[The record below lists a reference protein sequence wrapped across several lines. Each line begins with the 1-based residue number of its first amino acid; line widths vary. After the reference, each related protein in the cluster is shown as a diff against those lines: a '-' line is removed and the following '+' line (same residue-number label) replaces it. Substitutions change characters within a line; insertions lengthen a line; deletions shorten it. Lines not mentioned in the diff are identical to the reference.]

1 MVNKMK
7 KVISS
12 LVVLS
17 LVCALFPRSA
27 LATWQA
33 PANPSETAH
42 AQTAARKQTVE
53 IDSSGNA
60 STEKFIQAAKQGNV
74 RIVVKSGVSL
84 AVQNPDNAATEP
96 SGSQKGRMK
105 PVLFAAGTEVIGESG
120 ATLSFRSPI
129 QLTGNDVSF
138 QDIAMKFNSSD
149 ALSSIPHREIFLA
162 GYSLTLNN
170 VATNNELGSGSFGAS
185 ESNLLPLVFAGGYKS
200 TSDNNYNI
208 GDHAQLT
215 VTNAKDGQT
224 RFQAIYLDHSDTLS
238 AGNLV
243 HAPIATTYTKPVT
256 LNLASKT
263 EIIDGS
269 KGNVNFPS
277 GIFAKN
283 TEKATINFIGE
294 SGTSPSVPAFTLDGT
309 TNTTVKLTNVSLDT
323 RSTLKNVGEVIIGD
337 KAEYLLNDSFST
349 NNSVNKLTLN
359 AGGTLKPTGSVIL
372 KGNFVGGGTIY
383 FYDEKDKLEI
393 QGTVS
398 GQTALT
404 QFGSLQ
410 PGHRITTNRD
420 VSKDAFTMEHS
431 TYTLVSQEKNGKLH
445 WIVQNSSSSI
455 PALGSVMFKMG
466 TYQIL
471 ELTVKLNELQSGYD
485 SQEFKAVCSDPS
497 DRYINPNESD
507 YELLLGNYAAVKSS
521 YWDEK
526 DSGKYNDRTDW
537 AGEILMGKVSNSDDM
552 FHLYIGDKHKQAE
565 DYTLL
570 FFKPSANIPEDHAIS
585 FKEFCAAATKDNL
598 VSGGT
603 LKVKLVNHT
612 TPPPTPPTEATF
624 TLEPTKTQY
633 TFGEQ
638 SSFTFSSSD
647 TSVSNKNVVISCNGE
662 KLAEQTLVNGKATL
676 TYDTQTRK
684 LQPGANTITA
694 TYDGHANAATC
705 TVTILAKPLDKG
717 MFADIDAQTF
727 TGNKIE
733 PVVSPTPS
741 STLQEGDYTVSYR
754 DNVNVGTATATIQ
767 AKENGYFSGTADK
780 TFAINKAN
788 YGNQTAQSSTK
799 FGATGQ
805 LDLTPYLC
813 AGAVIGT
820 VTVSADQQT
829 ILEGTPSIAGDGK
842 TLTYQFKNDASAHIG
857 STAEISIPVTAANY
871 KDYTITVTVT
881 VANKL
886 PQADFGFPNA
896 VVNKSYHDVD
906 FTIPATGANTGS
918 AVTYR
923 SSKADVAVVDERSG
937 TVTITG
943 VGSTIVT
950 ATASATADYAE
961 TTASYTI
968 HVDKSTIQITA
979 NSKTAYVG
987 DSVPVLGD
995 SDYLV
1000 RSLRNGE
1007 TLKTKPTLQYA
1018 STPDMSKPGTVAIQ
1032 ISGAAVADGK
1042 EGCYDLSYVPGTL
1055 TIRTNPNNGGGNSN
1069 GGNSG
1074 GGNNNPPNN
1083 SGTTQ
1088 NPDGSTTV
1096 TVTKPNGSKVET
1108 TTFPNGDKT
1117 IVETKKDGSS
1127 ITETKKADGTVATTT
1142 VDKSGKTNVQ
1152 VNVSDKA
1159 VQDAVKENQ
1168 PVTLPISPVEAK
1180 PDSLVQ
1186 VNLGSKEKVDVTI
1199 PAKNSLS
1206 SLVAIIVHEDGTEEV
1221 MRKSI
1226 SDKTGVTFSVEN
1238 HTTIKLMDNA
1248 KSFADVNAHWAK
1260 DAIDFVT
1267 SHELY
1272 RGTSE
1277 TTFSPERGMTRGM
1290 LTMVLHNLESNPKHF
1305 TNNGFTDVPENSW
1318 YSESI
1323 LWATEKGIVS
1333 GYGNG
1338 SFGPDNNISRE
1349 QVAVML
1355 WRYAGSPMAKAPLE
1369 FDDSAMVADF
1379 AKDAM
1384 QWAVERGI
1392 IGGTGNNTLNPKGTA
1407 TRAQVATMVTRS
1419 MKEIL

>member
-1 MVNKMK
+1 MVNKIK
-7 KVISS
+7 KAISS

-17 LVCALFPRSA
+17 LLFALFPRSA

-33 PANPSETAH
+33 PAYASETAH
-42 AQTAARKQTVE
+42 TQMASSKQTVE
-53 IDSSGNA
+53 INSSESS
-60 STEKFIQAAKQGNV
+60 STEKFVRAAKEGNRRIVIKGNV
-74 RIVVKSGVSL
+74 TLS
-84 AVQNPDNAATEP
+84 VQN
-96 SGSQKGRMK
+96 SGSDADEPNGQQKGRMK
-105 PVLFAAGTEVIGESG
+105 PVLFAAGTEVIGEPG

-129 QLTGNDVSF
+129 QLTGNNVSF
-138 QDIAMKFNSSD
+138 QDITMKFISSD
-149 ALSSIPHREIFLA
+149 GLSSIPHREIFLA
-162 GYSLTLNN
+162 GYSLTLDN
-170 VATNNELGSGSFGAS
+170 VVTNNPTSPGTGSFGGS

-200 TSDNNYNI
+200 PSNNNYSI

-215 VTNAKDGQT
+215 VINAKDGQT

-238 AGNLV
+238 AGSLV
-243 HAPIATTYTKPVT
+243 HAPIATNYTKPVT
-256 LNLASKT
+256 LNLAPKT
-263 EIIDGS
+263 EIMDGS

-277 GIFAKN
+277 GIFAQN
-283 TEKATINFIGE
+283 TERATINFIGE

-309 TNTTVKLTNVSLDT
+309 ENTTVNLTNVSLDT
-323 RSTLKNVGEVIIGD
+323 RSTLKSVGEVIIGD
-337 KAEYLLNDSFST
+337 KANYSLNDSFSV

-359 AGGTLKPTGSVIL
+359 AGGTLKPTGSVII
-372 KGNFVGGGTIY
+372 KGDFVGGGTVH
-383 FYDEKDKLEI
+383 FDSKNDHLEI
-393 QGTVS
+393 QGAVS

-404 QFGSLQ
+404 QFGTLQ
-410 PGHRITTNRD
+410 PGHRITTNLD
-420 VSKDAFTMEHS
+420 VSKDAFTMTHS
-431 TYTLVSQEKNGKLH
+431 TYTLVPQEKNGKLH
-445 WIVQNSSSSI
+445 WIVQDPSSSA
-455 PALGSVMFKMG
+455 PTLGSVMFKMG

-471 ELTVKLNELQSGYD
+471 DLTVKLNELQSGYD

-497 DRYINPNESD
+497 GRYIKPNESN
-507 YELLLGNYAAVKSS
+507 YELLLSNYIAVKST
-521 YWDEK
+521 YWNEK

-537 AGEILMGKVSNSDDM
+537 AGDIILEKVSNKDDM
-552 FHLYIGDKHKQAE
+552 FRLFIGDDHKQAE
-565 DYTLL
+565 EYTLL
-570 FFKPSANIPEDHAIS
+570 FFKPSANIPEGHT
-585 FKEFCAAATKDNL
+585 FKEFYESVTNDSL

-603 LKVKLVNHT
+603 LKVKLVDST

-624 TLEPTKTQY
+624 TLEPTKNQY

-647 TSVSNKNVVISCNGE
+647 TSISNKNVVISCNGE

-694 TYDGHANAATC
+694 AYDGQADAATC
-705 TVTILAKPLDKG
+705 TVTILAKPLENG

-799 FGATGQ
+799 FGAAGQ

-829 ILEGTPSIAGDGK
+829 ILEGTPSIAADRK

-871 KDYTITVTVT
+871 HDYTITVTVT
-881 VANKL
+881 VDNKL

-896 VVNKSYHDVD
+896 VVSKRYHDAD
-906 FTIPATGANTGS
+906 FTIPAVGANTDS
-918 AVTYR
+918 TVTYQ
-923 SSKADVAVVDERSG
+923 SSKADVAVVDKKSG
-937 TVTITG
+937 TVTIKG

-961 TTASYTI
+961 TTASYTLN
-968 HVDKSTIQITA
+968 VNKSTIQITA
-979 NSKTAYVG
+979 NNKTAYVG

-995 SDYLV
+995 SDYIV
-1000 RSLRNGE
+1000 HGLRNGE
-1007 TLKTKPTLQYA
+1007 TLKTKPKLQYA
-1018 STPDMSKPGTVAIQ
+1018 STPDMSKPGTVTIQ

-1042 EGCYDLSYVPGTL
+1042 EACYDLSYVPGTL
-1055 TIRTNPNNGGGNSN
+1055 TISTKP
-1069 GGNSG
+1069 NSG
-1074 GGNNNPPNN
+1074 GGSNGGGSNNPPNN
-1083 SGTTQ
+1083 SETTQ
-1088 NPDGSTTV
+1088 NPDGSVTV
-1096 TVTKPNGSKVET
+1096 TVTKPDGSKVENT
-1108 TTFPNGDKT
+1108 AFPNGDKT
-1117 IVETKKDGSS
+1117 TIETKKDGSS
-1127 ITETKKADGTVATTT
+1127 TTETKKADGTVAITT
-1142 VDKSGKTNVQ
+1142 VDKSGKTDVQ
-1152 VNVSDKA
+1152 VNLSDKA
-1159 VQDAVKENQ
+1159 IQEAIKENR
-1168 PVTLPISPVEAK
+1168 PVALPVPPVKAK
-1180 PDSLVQ
+1180 PDSLVK
-1186 VNLGSKEKVDVTI
+1186 VNTGSKEKAAVTI
-1199 PAKNSLS
+1199 PVEKSLP
-1206 SLVAIIVHEDGTEEV
+1206 SLVSIIVHEDGTEEV
-1221 MRKSI
+1221 VRKSI
-1226 SDKTGVTFSVEN
+1226 ADKTGVTFSVGN
-1238 HTTIKLMDNA
+1238 HTTIKIVDNA
-1248 KSFADVNAHWAK
+1248 KSFTDVNTHWAK
-1260 DAIDFVT
+1260 DAIDFVS

-1277 TTFSPERGMTRGM
+1277 TTFSPGRGMTRGM
-1290 LTMVLHNLESNPKHF
+1290 LTMVLHNLENNPKHF
-1305 TNNGFTDVPENSW
+1305 TDSNFTDVTENDW
-1318 YSESI
+1318 YRESV
-1323 LWATEKGIVS
+1323 LWAAEKGLVS
-1333 GYGNG
+1333 GYDNG
-1338 SFGPDNNISRE
+1338 SFGPNNNVSRE

-1355 WRYAGSPMAKAPLE
+1355 WRYAGSPVVETPLE

-1384 QWAVERGI
+1384 QWAAARGI
-1392 IGGTGNNTLNPKGTA
+1392 ISGTGSNSLDPKGTA
-1407 TRAQVATMVTRS
+1407 TRAQVATMVMRS